1 MIKKIKLLLTTLSV
15 INKLKGAG
23 MKSGIKTTE
32 FWLSI
37 LAISL
42 QVWMAVNGLIPAEI
56 SAWIVALVTAVWVGF
71 RTIAKITK
79 STKDDELI
87 AKIEELLKKQ
97 AGQS

>member
-1 MIKKIKLLLTTLSV
+1 
-15 INKLKGAG
+15 

-37 LAISL
+37 LAIGL
-42 QVWMAVNGLIPAEI
+42 QVWMAVAGYIPADI

-71 RTIAKITK
+71 RTVAKITK